1 MNVVSFLIKKN
12 IVTIDDVIKP
22 DFKFGKGI
30 VFARQV
36 IAMTGEK
43 NILELPDNI
52 ITINTALDA
61 HYWSERL
68 SISPFTLFH
77 VVRTVGNRLSVIV
90 EFLHRT
96 ESTTLTPRTQ
106 TPKEVTIL

>member
-1 MNVVSFLIKKN
+1 
-12 IVTIDDVIKP
+12 
-22 DFKFGKGI
+22 
-30 VFARQV
+30 
-36 IAMTGEK
+36 MTGEK

-77 VVRTVGNRLSVIV
+77 LLRTVGNRLSDIV
-90 EFLHRT
+90 EFLHKPESIPLTQRT
-96 ESTTLTPRTQ
+96 KS
-106 TPKEVTIL
+106 PKEFTIL